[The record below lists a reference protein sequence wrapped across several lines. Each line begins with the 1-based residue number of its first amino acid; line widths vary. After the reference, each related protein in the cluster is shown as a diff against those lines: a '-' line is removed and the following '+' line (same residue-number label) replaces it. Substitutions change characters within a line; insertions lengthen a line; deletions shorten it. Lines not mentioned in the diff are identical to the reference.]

1 MVPAVHEGAGDGR
14 DEQVREGR
22 GQEDQGRREGRV
34 GDAEDEDGQGD
45 LVQPVA
51 EQADRLSKPEGHE
64 PGVRC
69 EADVGMLTDARDDR
83 RHGGL

>member
-1 MVPAVHEGAGDGR
+1 MSSTSAARRGADDHRRPKVPAVHEGASDGR

-34 GDAEDEDGQGD
+34 GDADEHGQGD

-51 EQADRLSKPEGHE
+51 EQADRLSSQK
-64 PGVRC
+64 
-69 EADVGMLTDARDDR
+69 ATNLASDARR
-83 RHGGL
+83 T